1 MMIRLLLVLGL
12 WFFQASLAVADW
24 KDWWFTPD
32 QQGQRL
38 VEQERYLEAAQSF
51 ADPMR
56 KGAAFF
62 RGGDFEAAAAVF
74 GRVRSAGASYNR
86 GNALVM
92 LGDYDGAIDSY
103 RDAIK
108 QHPGWTEAEQ
118 NLAIAVARKEMLAP
132 PEDDAGGTGGQ
143 LGADEIVFDDSGRVD
158 KAGSDVQTEG
168 GEGLAEDEMRA
179 VWLRRVQNDP
189 KEFLRTRFA
198 YQLYRDEAE
207 SE

>member
-12 WFFQASLAVADW
+12 WFFQPSLAVADW

-38 VEQERYLEAAQSF
+38 VEQERYQEAAQSF

-74 GRVRSAGASYNR
+74 GRVRSAEASYNR